1 MKKII
6 LGLSLVAVSVVANA
20 QSFRVGLAGGYNSTW
35 LFNKTDSDA
44 GDELDYAS
52 SFGGQI
58 GVHAMYSLK
67 EKLGLSIDI
76 LSSTV
81 NQKYSLDTKEDPTI
95 AEHPEQVQIKYV
107 SIPVLLKFMGE
118 KGPYFEVGP
127 EFSFRGKVSVAGL
140 DEDLEEIDS
149 DVVDDRYDKSNISAV
164 IGFGVDIKA
173 SEQIAITAGL
183 RFAWGIS
190 DVVKEPDGAKDYEPT
205 NTAVGGLHLGVSYIF
220 PSK

>member
-6 LGLSLVAVSVVANA
+6 LGLFLVAASVVANA

-35 LFNKTDSDA
+35 LFNKTVSDA

-58 GVHAMYSLK
+58 GVHAMYSFK
-67 EKLGLSIDI
+67 EKLGLSVDI
-76 LSSTV
+76 LSNTV
-81 NQKYSLDTKEDPTI
+81 NQKYDGDAALL
-95 AEHPEQVQIKYV
+95 EQVQIKYV
-107 SIPVLLKFMGE
+107 SVPVLLKFMGE

-127 EFSFRGKVSVAGL
+127 EFSFRGKVKAAALNG
-140 DEDLEEIDS
+140 DLEELES
-149 DVVDDRYDKSNISAV
+149 DIVDEFYNKSNISAV

-183 RFAWGIS
+183 RFAWGVS
-190 DVVKEPDGAKDYEPT
+190 DVTKEIDGDDDYEPT

>member
-1 MKKII
+1 MD
-6 LGLSLVAVSVVANA
+6 SP
-20 QSFRVGLAGGYNSTW
+20 TW
-35 LFNKTDSDA
+35 LFNKNVSDA

-58 GVHAMYSLK
+58 GVHAMYSFK
-67 EKLGLSIDI
+67 EKLGLSVDI
-76 LSSTV
+76 LSNTV
-81 NQKYSLDTKEDPTI
+81 NQKYDGD
-95 AEHPEQVQIKYV
+95 AVFVDQVQIKYV

-127 EFSFRGKVSVAGL
+127 EFSFRGKVKAAVL
-140 DEDLEEIDS
+140 DGDLEEVDS
-149 DVVDDRYDKSNISAV
+149 DIVDEGYNKSNISAV

-183 RFAWGIS
+183 RFAWGVS
-190 DVVKEPDGAKDYEPT
+190 DVTKEPDGVDGYEPT

>member
-6 LGLSLVAVSVVANA
+6 LGLSLIAASVVANA

-35 LFNKTDSDA
+35 LFNKNVSDA

-58 GVHAMYSLK
+58 GVHAMYSFK

-81 NQKYSLDTKEDPTI
+81 NQKYSVDDAI
-95 AEHPEQVQIKYV
+95 ALQHPDQVQIKYISV
-107 SIPVLLKFMGE
+107 PVLLKFMGE

-127 EFSFRGKVSVAGL
+127 EFSFRGKVKGSYDGG
-140 DEDLEEIDS
+140 DLEEFESDIID
-149 DVVDDRYDKSNISAV
+149 VDDVYNKTNISAV
-164 IGFGVDIKA
+164 IGFGVDLKA

-183 RFAWGIS
+183 RFAWGLS
-190 DVVKEPDGAKDYEPT
+190 DVTKEPDGASEYEPT